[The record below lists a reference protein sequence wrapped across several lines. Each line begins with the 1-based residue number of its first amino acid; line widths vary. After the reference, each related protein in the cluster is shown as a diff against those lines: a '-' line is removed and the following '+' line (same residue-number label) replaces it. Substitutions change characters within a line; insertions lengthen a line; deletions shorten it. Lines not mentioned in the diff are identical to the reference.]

1 MTNIDLFASGS
12 DFRGG
17 KRRASDNG
25 RRSRDQVL
33 RAAVRPRRHCDRVIS
48 IYLHTNKH
56 SIQPCNAF
64 YTSVQSND
72 SFPISVPAIIQM
84 NSNGLKWVKFNEI
97 DLQSPPI
104 TYQVQILAKNQKN
117 ISNSIASS
125 NSNEL
130 KLIKMNLNWLKWI
143 KMDLNEWKLI

>member
-1 MTNIDLFASGS
+1 
-12 DFRGG
+12 
-17 KRRASDNG
+17 
-25 RRSRDQVL
+25 
-33 RAAVRPRRHCDRVIS
+33 
-48 IYLHTNKH
+48 
-56 SIQPCNAF
+56 
-64 YTSVQSND
+64 
-72 SFPISVPAIIQM
+72 M